1 MQATVTNQIHTRNKI
16 HPKKFALLA
25 ACASITMMFGAFTSA
40 FLVRQ
45 AAGNWLEF
53 ALPGIF
59 TLSTVLIVASSVT
72 LHGAFIAFKKGAA
85 PLYKGLL
92 IATFALGLAFVVVQ
106 YEGWQAMKDLLG
118 LPLGT
123 NPSSDFVY
131 LISMIHAAHV
141 IGGVAALL
149 VALIHAFT
157 LTSGP
162 TPTRKLRLELTLI
175 YWHFV
180 DILWVYLF
188 VFMTLQS

>member
-1 MQATVTNQIHTRNKI
+1 MTNQTHTRNKI
-16 HPKKFALLA
+16 HPKKFGLWA

-53 ALPGIF
+53 ALPGVF
-59 TLSTVLIVASSVT
+59 TLSTVLIVASSIT
-72 LHGAFIAFKKGAA
+72 LHGSYLAFKKGAVS
-85 PLYKGLL
+85 LYKGLL
-92 IATFALGLAFVVVQ
+92 IATFALGLFFVAAQ
-106 YEGWQAMKDLLG
+106 YEGWLAMKELLG
-118 LPLGT
+118 LPMGT

-141 IGGVAALL
+141 VGGVAVLA

-162 TPTRKLRLELTLI
+162 TPTRKLRLELTAT

-180 DILWVYLF
+180 DVLWVYLF

>member
-16 HPKKFALLA
+16 HPKKFGLLA

-59 TLSTVLIVASSVT
+59 TLSTVLIVASSIT
-72 LHGAFIAFKKGAA
+72 LHGAFIAFKKGAL

-92 IATFALGLAFVVVQ
+92 IATFALGLSFVVVQ

-141 IGGVAALL
+141 VGGIAALL
-149 VALIHAFT
+149 VAVIHAFT